1 VRSAKSI
8 NAQRVAA
15 RFLIQKSDVAI
26 ILIEHAR
33 IGSSKLKLS
42 ITTDL
47 GATVGAGGK
56 CCVVQSVEEAE
67 AVLGEIVKVE
77 KSARQTNA
85 GVTARLSVDDA
96 LRLILDCAGRLWR
109 LQLRPIDISAKLQAT
124 TRYVEETIA
133 WMGRSGYLHSYNRT
147 YQELRLSTGS
157 APEYW
162 SWLTARLEQRLWEH
176 VAANPKY
183 ERLEIGPNFYIW
195 T

>member
-1 VRSAKSI
+1 VRSEKSI

-15 RFLIQKSDVAI
+15 RFLIQKSDVAM
-26 ILIEHAR
+26 ILIEQAR
-33 IGSSKLKLS
+33 IGSKNVKLS

-56 CCVVQSVEEAE
+56 CCVVQSAE
-67 AVLGEIVKVE
+67 QAETVLREIVKVE
-77 KSARQTNA
+77 KSAKQTSA
-85 GVTARLSVDDA
+85 GVTVRLSVDNA
-96 LRLILDCAGRLWR
+96 LQLILDCARRLWR
-109 LQLRPIDISAKLQAT
+109 LQILPIDISAKLEAT

-133 WMGRSGYLHSYNRT
+133 WMGRAGHLHSYNRT
-147 YQELRLSTGS
+147 YQELRLSKGS

-162 SWLTARLEQRLWEH
+162 TWLTAQLEERLWEH

-183 ERLEIGPNFYIW
+183 ERLEIGPNFFIW